1 MAVNSEDKEAFYFLV
16 KFLNPDRAR
25 DVGKIQAQIGN
36 TEWLKIGLRKE
47 AIDKQARP
55 DNSGQGSNVNSSARV
70 YQHGFD
76 EKLKLS
82 FVAL

>member
-1 MAVNSEDKEAFYFLV
+1 MNSGDKEVFYFLA
-16 KFLNPDRAR
+16 KFPNPDLAK
-25 DVGKIQAQIGN
+25 DFGKIQAQIDS
-36 TEWLKIGLRKE
+36 TEWLKVGLRNV

-76 EKLKLS
+76 EKQKSSL
-82 FVAL
+82 VAL